1 MKTKQLLLAGVVVL
15 FCQPFQPAQA
25 SGDGLFA
32 AKVNGTYLAT
42 LTDESQVFQLDA
54 NGNIEQILSF
64 QVEAGALG
72 FSFTNSLGKWK
83 RSGLK
88 QASAKVVN
96 FNFDNTP
103 DFTGTAVVDYTLDF
117 SNDFSSFQASCSGF
131 IYAPGVDPLD
141 PASNPIPVSD
151 IDCDNLAGV
160 DFKKIEP

>member
-1 MKTKQLLLAGVVVL
+1 MKTKQLLLAAVVVL

-25 SGDGLFA
+25 SGDLLFA
-32 AKVNGTYLAT
+32 VQVNGTYLAT
-42 LTDESQVFQLDA
+42 LADESQVFQLDT

-72 FSFTNSLGKWK
+72 FTFTNSLGKWK
-83 RSGLK
+83 RNGTN

-103 DFTGTAVVDYTLDF
+103 DFTGTAVVDYTLNF
-117 SNDFSSFQASCSGF
+117 SNDFSSFQGFCSGF

-141 PASNPIPVSD
+141 PSSSPIPGSD

-160 DFKKIEP
+160 DFKKIEL